1 MKNLFKEFE
10 ASKKESDEIDARFEA
25 EPENEEI
32 EKEADAAYKKYF
44 ETFTNLINAIVKF
57 TNNEIDEKTARLLIN
72 TKYDAIKELLINC

>member
-10 ASKKESDEIDARFEA
+10 AAKKESDEIDARFEA
-25 EPENEEI
+25 EPENAEI

-44 ETFTNLINAIVKF
+44 ETFTKLINAIVKF